1 MMNRSMERLLKKYVW
16 LFPALVVTLC
26 SVFAAKAAN
35 HYIESKYLPDVKPV
49 AAKQKKSTASNVVK
63 PKLNGRDLVARNMF
77 CSECEPEV
85 PVEGEASSTGN
96 RGETS
101 LPLSLVATQV
111 SDNEEF
117 SFASVLNTS
126 NDRQGAYNI
135 GQMIPEAGKVTAIY
149 HRYIEF
155 KNEDSKRTE
164 KIMLFGDNEPSKP
177 NKTSTPKPASKTGNK
192 KPKSELMAAV
202 EEGVKKNSDTEYE
215 LDREVVN
222 KVLENPAA
230 IAKGARIVPSIK
242 NGKSNGFK
250 LYAIRP
256 SSVYSKIGLK
266 NGDTIH
272 SINGFEL
279 SSPDKAL
286 EVYMK
291 LREASSLSVNATR
304 RGKPVTMNYSIK

>member
-1 MMNRSMERLLKKYVW
+1 MERFFKKYVW
-16 LFPALVVTLC
+16 LFPVLVVTCC
-26 SVFAAKAAN
+26 SFFAAKAAN
-35 HYIESKYLPDVKPV
+35 HYIESKFLPDVKPV
-49 AAKQKKSTASNVVK
+49 AAKEKKSTSSSVAK

-77 CSECEPEV
+77 CSDCEPEI
-85 PVEGEASSTGN
+85 PVEGDSESTGR

-111 SDNEEF
+111 SDNDEY

-135 GQMIPEAGKVTAIY
+135 GQMIPDAGKVTAIY
-149 HRYIEF
+149 HSYIEF
-155 KNEDSKRTE
+155 RNEDSKRTE
-164 KIMLFGDNEPSKP
+164 KIMLLGDKEPSKP
-177 NKTSTPKPASKTGNK
+177 KKTTSKPTVKTTSK
-192 KPKSELMAAV
+192 KPKSELLQAV
-202 EEGVKKNSDTEYE
+202 EEGVKKNSDTDFE
-215 LDREVVN
+215 LDRDVVN

-304 RGKPVTMNYSIK
+304 RGKPLTMNYSIK